1 MLKTLLA
8 AAIIAIPASSPASDY
23 EHPAHPAT
31 FMVGHLVELT
41 WVRPDASLGR
51 TTVRLLDVSPYGL
64 VYKNGK
70 HKTFRMWEHIV
81 QLKCEV
87 CSLPPEWRQY

>member
-1 MLKTLLA
+1 MHKILLA
-8 AAIIAIPASSPASDY
+8 AAMMLLPASLPASEY
-23 EHPAHPAT
+23 GHPAHPAS

-70 HKTFRMWEHIV
+70 HKGFRMWDHVV

-87 CSLPPEWRQY
+87 CSLPREWQQY